1 MRKGLFIFL
10 LNIPLVL
17 FGQDYWDWWNEL
29 HDYPNAAGPNR
40 RRYINLS
47 PGYMGPNA
55 LPVVRLFD
63 AKYEDQLWLDTQWQ
77 FHEGNGD
84 QTNNAFL
91 RLNIPVAKDIV
102 NLYLFNVPYESWE
115 TTPETRDERR
125 AMNIAAQG
133 ENSGDLFFGFNI
145 MVLKEE
151 KYFVNAMINVEVK
164 TTTGWQI
171 ENARF
176 TDHGMYTYG
185 GHFSKTII
193 DSEKQSLLLKSM
205 LGFVTWQTNQNRLP
219 GGSNQLQN
227 DALLY
232 GFGVE
237 WKPGKWLVSSDLSGY
252 SGYIGNRDNP
262 SFWRSQIQYNLS
274 RLAFRTEMNVGLR
287 WWDWNTVS
295 FGLRYHFTKK
305 K

>member
-40 RRYINLS
+40 RRYINIS

-63 AKYEDQLWLDTQWQ
+63 AKYDDQLWLDTQWQ

-102 NLYLFNVPYESWE
+102 NLYLFNVPYESWK
-115 TTPETRDERR
+115 TTAATRDERR

-133 ENSGDLFFGFNI
+133 KNSGDLFFGFNI
-145 MVLKEE
+145 MILKEE
-151 KYFVNAMINVEVK
+151 KAFVSAMFNVEVK

-185 GHFSKTII
+185 GHFSKTLIS
-193 DSEKQSLLLKSM
+193 SEKQSLHFL
-205 LGFVTWQTNQNRLP
+205 
-219 GGSNQLQN
+219 
-227 DALLY
+227 
-232 GFGVE
+232 
-237 WKPGKWLVSSDLSGY
+237 
-252 SGYIGNRDNP
+252 NP
-262 SFWRSQIQYNLS
+262 C
-274 RLAFRTEMNVGLR
+274 
-287 WWDWNTVS
+287 
-295 FGLRYHFTKK
+295 
-305 K
+305 